1 MQQTGTRQRHL
12 ALKLGLQVF
21 GVDVEDELINWIATS
36 INGIL
41 DRPHPLLRLRHAFEV
56 EVGAILAE
64 HLKNLQVAR
73 SDREEDAA
81 EAFVD
86 ALLINVNLLLPLN
99 GNVCL
104 AFQGIHLVFLFLLLV
119 VFGAWL
125 DMSWSGVFDKF
136 LRLFEQEVNDANVA
150 AHDCNVQTAC
160 SLGVAF
166 VVDADAFEQLDHGE
180 VAVVHG
186 VVQAVESLCVS
197 LVN

>member
-1 MQQTGTRQRHL
+1 MQQAGTRQRHL
-12 ALKLGLQVF
+12 ALKLGLEVF
-21 GVDVEDELINWIATS
+21 GVDVEDELVNWIATS

-41 DRPHPLLRLRHAFEV
+41 DWPHPLLRLRHALEV
-56 EVGAILAE
+56 EVGAVLAE
-64 HLKNLQVAR
+64 HLKNLEVAR
-73 SDREEDAA
+73 SDGEEDAA

-86 ALLINVNLLLPLN
+86 ALLINVDLLLPLN

-125 DMSWSGVFDKF
+125 DVHGSSIFDKL
-136 LRLFEQEVNDANVA
+136 LRLLEQEVNDANVA

-180 VAVVHG
+180 VSVVHR
-186 VVQAVESLCVS
+186 VVQAVESLRVS